1 MNKDIDKKRRFYIYG
16 IAIIGI
22 IYILFSSFHIKS
34 CYSVIRNQVRLFN
47 NIGLDNDTIVSIQD
61 TIFEYKHLNYKYM
74 ITGKGKYELP
84 LYITDF
90 SNRETIS
97 PGDVVT
103 KNSHSNQF
111 TVIHNGEII
120 EFTLRDVG
128 KESAKDII
136 LSDIIIIG
144 FIMIIIILLMLIP
157 SKYLVI
163 QKF

>member
-1 MNKDIDKKRRFYIYG
+1 MNKKRIYIYG
-16 IAIIGI
+16 TAIIGI

-34 CYSVIRNQVRLFN
+34 CYSEIRNQVRLFN

-61 TIFEYKHLNYKYM
+61 TIFEYKHLNYKYL
-74 ITGKGKYELP
+74 IVGKDKYKLP

-90 SNRETIS
+90 SNGETIS
-97 PGDVVT
+97 RGDVVT

-111 TVIHNGEII
+111 TVTHNGEIL
-120 EFTLRDVG
+120 EFTLQDIG
-128 KESAKDII
+128 KESAMDII